1 MPSTPAQA
9 QKALTSLDHR
19 IEAAV
24 GHSIDTLWKQRDREI
39 LDEPRA
45 RLVDAHRDLVQA
57 ETSVTFYRTLLHRL
71 ASGEYPVDAALFT
84 RIDRTVGQLEE
95 AAATRDEREAKVR
108 TALDPV
114 EAAAT
119 TQTTHGDVQLSAPDF
134 AALLAI
140 ARGANLHQ
148 HLLTGRLSLVT
159 ASGERLVPSTLDRL
173 ETAGLVERDTSHPLH
188 AGQPVTLTDAGRTT
202 LSGSRRPGTAAPAPA
217 QRAGAWPAAS
227 RPRR

>member
-1 MPSTPAQA
+1 MPSTHAPA

-24 GHSIDTLWKQRDREI
+24 GHSIDTLWKQRDRKV
-39 LDEPRA
+39 LDEPRT

-57 ETSVTFYRTLLHRL
+57 ETSVIFCRRLLNRL
-71 ASGEYPVDAALFT
+71 ASGEFPVDAALFA

-95 AAATRDEREAKVR
+95 AAAIRDEREGEVLA
-108 TALDPV
+108 ALGPV
-114 EAAAT
+114 EAAA
-119 TQTTHGDVQLSAPDF
+119 QSQGAHNGVELSAPDL
-134 AALLAI
+134 AALLGI
-140 ARGANLHQ
+140 APGAKLHQ

-159 ASGERLVPSTLDRL
+159 ASEERLAPSTLDRL
-173 ETAGLVERDTSHPLH
+173 EKAGLVERDTSHPLH

-202 LSGSRRPGTAAPAPA
+202 LSGCRRAGTAAPAPA
-217 QRAGAWPAAS
+217 HRAGAWPASS